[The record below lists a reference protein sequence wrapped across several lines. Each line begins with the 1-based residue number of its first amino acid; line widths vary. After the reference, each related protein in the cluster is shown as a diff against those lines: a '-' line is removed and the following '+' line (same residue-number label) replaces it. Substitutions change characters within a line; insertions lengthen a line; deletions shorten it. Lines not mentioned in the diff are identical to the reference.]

1 MRFLFRITA
10 AISAAI
16 SASAHAAAAQ
26 GAKPELPRVYLETKY
41 PTVSRKVP
49 VAAGSNLQAALNAAR
64 SGDELVLA
72 AGASY
77 VGNFRWTRCLPGYVT
92 VTGPDG
98 PAEGVRVTPTT
109 AAASRYPRLISPTIE
124 PVILARKGACRL
136 RLSRLEITA
145 TAQSAT
151 ASHNEGLVR
160 LGDGDNTLESQP
172 SEITLDRVWVH
183 GSPTTSTKN
192 GAVFNG
198 RSLAMIDS
206 WIDQVRWKGIES
218 HCVVAWTGAGPM
230 KLVNNHF
237 DCASIGVLLGGAA
250 RGIAGAAPSD
260 VEVRGNHFVKD
271 TAYKGYVAKN
281 LFEVKD
287 ARRVLLEGNVI
298 EHSWFEAQS
307 AMAINL
313 QSLTD
318 EKNGAVQA
326 TDITVRWNR
335 ISQAGQCI
343 TMSARGY
350 NGVASPMAK
359 VLVEQNLCTEIGV
372 DSMNRVLLLTADLQ
386 GVMLRHNTF
395 MRLATPRK
403 GSVTYVQKGS
413 GPPASRVDFVDNL
426 IGPGLDYGCIFGEG
440 KSGTD
445 ALAKYAQQWSFVGN
459 GCWDSHPGAAAYPAG
474 NSFVAT
480 QADVRFNA
488 DWSLGPQSP
497 FKGKASDGKDPGV
510 DAAELQRRL
519 AGVVVKP

>member
-1 MRFLFRITA
+1 MRFLLFAITTTV
-10 AISAAI
+10 
-16 SASAHAAAAQ
+16 SASAQAVAAQ

-41 PTVSRKVP
+41 PTVTRRVRVP
-49 VAAGSNLQAALNAAR
+49 AGANLQAALNVAR

-77 VGNFRWTRCLPGYVT
+77 VGNFTWSRCLPGYVV

-109 AAASRYPRLISPTIE
+109 AAGNRYPRLISPTVG
-124 PVILARKGACRL
+124 PVIFAKSGACRL
-136 RLSRLEITA
+136 RVSRLEITA

-151 ASHNEGLVR
+151 TNHNEGLVR
-160 LGDGDNTLESQP
+160 VGDGENTLEAQP
-172 SEITLDRVWVH
+172 SWITLDRVWIH

-198 RSLAMIDS
+198 RSLALIDS

-230 KLVNNHF
+230 KLVNDHF

-250 RGIAGAAPSD
+250 RAIAGVAASD

-271 TAYKGYVAKN
+271 TAYRGYVAKN

-287 ARRVLLEGNVI
+287 AKRVLLEGNVI

-318 EKNGAVQA
+318 EKNSDVQA

-335 ISQAGQCI
+335 VSQAGQCI

-359 VLVEQNLCTEIGV
+359 VLIEQNLCTEIGI
-372 DSMNRVLLLTADLQ
+372 DSISRVLLLTADLQ
-386 GVMLRHNTF
+386 GVEFRHNTF
-395 MRLATPRK
+395 VRLATMRQ
-403 GSVTYVQKGS
+403 GSITYVQKGS
-413 GPPASRVDFVDNL
+413 GPPASQVDFIDNL

-440 KSGTD
+440 KSGSD
-445 ALAKYAQQWSFVGN
+445 ALAKYAKQWSFVGN
-459 GCWDSHPGAAAYPAG
+459 GCWDSHPGAAAYPTG

-480 QADVRFNA
+480 QADVKFNA
-488 DWSLGPQSP
+488 DWSLGPRSP

-510 DAAELQRRL
+510 DIAELQRRL

>member
-1 MRFLFRITA
+1 MRFLFVIFVTTA
-10 AISAAI
+10 PL
-16 SASAHAAAAQ
+16 ASSIQAVSAQ

-41 PTVSRKVP
+41 PPGTRKVRVP
-49 VAAGSNLQAALNAAR
+49 AGSNLQAALNAAQA
-64 SGDELVLA
+64 GDELVLA

-77 VGNFRWTRCLPGYVT
+77 VGNFTWTRCLPGPVI
-92 VTGPDG
+92 VTGPNG
-98 PAEGVRVTPTT
+98 PAEGVRVTPTI
-109 AAASRYPRLISPTIE
+109 ASASQYPRLVSPTVG
-124 PVILARKGACRL
+124 PALLVKNGGCRL
-136 RLSRLEITA
+136 RLSRVEVTA

-151 ASHNEGLVR
+151 TSHNEGLVR
-160 LGDGDNTLESQP
+160 LGDGETTVEAQP
-172 SEITLDRVWVH
+172 SEVTLDRVWIH

-192 GAVFNG
+192 GAIFNG
-198 RSLAMIDS
+198 RSLGLIDS

-250 RGIAGAAPSD
+250 RAIPGAAPSD

-271 TAYKGYVAKN
+271 SAYKSYVAKN

-287 ARRVLLEGNVI
+287 ARRVLPEGNVI
-298 EHSWFEAQS
+298 ERSWFEAQS

-318 EKNGAVQA
+318 EKNAAVQA

-335 ISQAGQCI
+335 ITQAGQCV

-359 VLVEQNLCTEIGV
+359 VELEQNLCAEIGV

-386 GVMLRHNTF
+386 GVEFRHNTF
-395 MRLATPRK
+395 IRLATPRK
-403 GSVTYVQKGS
+403 GSVIYVQKSS
-413 GPPASRVDFVDNL
+413 GPQASRVDFIDNL
-426 IGPGLDYGCIFGEG
+426 IGPGLDYGCVFGEG
-440 KSGTD
+440 KSGSD
-445 ALAKYAQQWSFVGN
+445 ALAAYATQWSFVGN
-459 GCWDSHPGAAAYPAG
+459 ACWDSHPSAAAYPAG

-488 DWSLGPQSP
+488 DWSLSPRSP

-510 DAAELQRRL
+510 DVAELERRL
-519 AGVVVKP
+519 AGVIVNP

>member
-1 MRFLFRITA
+1 MRFLLVIT
-10 AISAAI
+10 SALSS
-16 SASAHAAAAQ
+16 SALAVSAQ
-26 GAKPELPRVYLETKY
+26 GTKPELPRVALETKY
-41 PTVSRKVP
+41 PAVTRKVRVP
-49 VAAGSNLQAALNAAR
+49 AGSNLQAALNAAQA
-64 SGDELVLA
+64 GDELILA
-72 AGASY
+72 PGASY
-77 VGNFRWTRCLPGYVT
+77 VGNFTWTRCLSGQVI
-92 VTGPDG
+92 VTGPKG
-98 PAEGVRVTPTT
+98 PEEGVRVTPTI
-109 AAASRYPRLISPTIE
+109 AAASQYPRLISPTHD
-124 PVILARKGACRL
+124 PVLLARNGGCRL

-145 TAQSAT
+145 RAQSST
-151 ASHNEGLVR
+151 VDYNEGLVR
-160 LGDGDNTLESQP
+160 LGEGETTVEAQP
-172 SEITLDRVWVH
+172 SEITLDRVWIH
-183 GSPTTSTKN
+183 GSSTTSTKN
-192 GAVFNG
+192 GAIFNG
-198 RSLAMIDS
+198 RSLALVDS
-206 WIDQVRWKGIES
+206 WVDQVRWKGIES

-250 RGIAGAAPSD
+250 RAVGEVAPSD

-271 TAYKGYVAKN
+271 SAYKGYVAKN

-287 ARRVLLEGNVI
+287 GRRVLLEGNVI
-298 EHSWFEAQS
+298 ERSWFEAQS

-318 EKNGAVQA
+318 EKNSAVQA

-335 ISQAGQCI
+335 VTQAGQCV

-350 NGVASPMAK
+350 NGVASPMAN
-359 VLVEQNLCTEIGV
+359 VLIEQNLCTEIGV

-395 MRLATPRK
+395 IRLATPRK
-403 GSVTYVQKGS
+403 GSVIYVQKGS

-445 ALAKYAQQWSFVGN
+445 ALGMYAQQWSFVGN

-480 QADVRFNA
+480 QADVKFNA
-488 DWSLGPQSP
+488 DWSLSSQSP
-497 FKGKASDGKDPGV
+497 LKGKASDGKDPGV
-510 DAAELQRRL
+510 DVAELQRRL
-519 AGVVVKP
+519 AGVVENP